1 MTGGGGSMIISK
13 MVFNKSSVFKKVFA
27 GEYALHQA
35 VWDLFSDNPDRRRDF
50 LYRLECLGRMPLV
63 YAVSDRLPNDTEG
76 LWRIET
82 KEYAPKLEKG
92 MNLGF
97 NVRVS
102 PTIKREGKRH
112 DVVMDAKYKARMN
125 GSNEEVSIQ
134 ELISDSCGK
143 WLEKRA
149 HENGFKISQFRAD
162 GYQQIKFNKVNGR
175 EPVRYS
181 TVDITGILEVVEQKL
196 FDDVLFGGLGSE
208 KGFGCG
214 LMLVRKI

>member
-1 MTGGGGSMIISK
+1 MIISK
-13 MVFNKSSVFKKVFA
+13 IVLNKSAAFKETFT
-27 GEYALHQA
+27 GEYALHQS

-63 YAVSDRLPNDTEG
+63 YVVSDRLPNNTEG

-92 MNLGF
+92 MKLGF
-97 NVRVS
+97 NMRVS
-102 PTIKREGKRH
+102 PTIKRKGKRH

-125 GSNEEVSIQ
+125 GSNREVSTQ
-134 ELISDSCGK
+134 DLIVDSCGK

-149 HENGFKISQFRAD
+149 HENGFKILQFRAD
-162 GYQQIKFNKVNGR
+162 GYQQIQFNKIKGTK
-175 EPVRYS
+175 PVRYS
-181 TVDITGILEVVEQKL
+181 TVDIIGLLEVVDQKL
-196 FDDVLFGGLGSE
+196 FSDVLFKGLGPE

-214 LMLVRKI
+214 LMLVRKV